1 MPAMDLRCDWACDTC
16 PWMAIT
22 WTPPPCSSSMAV
34 YHGHDCREFQD
45 TWLGTT
51 AEERRQ
57 STEENEDYLR
67 AACGYILIP
76 IWECKWE
83 DLKRSD
89 PRTAAVCKGQTGEG
103 PHPPLPGTSLPDPGA
118 DMESIL
124 QAIREDRIFGLAQ
137 VDIHTPED
145 LKDKF
150 RDLPP
155 IFKGAMVSREDAGP
169 YMARFCE
176 TAGLVSQPRMSL
188 ISSYFA
194 RRMLITMPFLR
205 WYLLNGL
212 VVTQLYIFMHYDRH
226 RCFQALAVNFT
237 QKRRDTRQDLPQALA
252 GESAKLLMT
261 SVYGKCCENKARFS
275 QAYFVKGPA
284 RLCVPSASGT

>member
-1 MPAMDLRCDWACDTC
+1 MPIGACHVRSGPDFTADDGAQEHDYRPHYSRASLQWLTYEADVRGLGGLLHAGNGPEVRLGLRHLPVDGYHPDTATVFQFHGC
-16 PWMAIT
+16 
-22 WTPPPCSSSMAV
+22 V

-67 AACGYILIP
+67 AACDYTLVT
-76 IWECKWE
+76 IWECKCE

-89 PRTAAVCKGQTGEG
+89 PHAAAVCKGQTGEG
-103 PHPPLPGTSLPDPGA
+103 PHPPLPGTSLPDPRA

-124 QAIREDRIFGLAQ
+124 QAIREDRVFGLAQ

-169 YMARFCE
+169 TSGQVLRDRRS
-176 TAGLVSQPRMSL
+176 GQPAPDVL
-188 ISSYFA
+188 
-194 RRMLITMPFLR
+194 
-205 WYLLNGL
+205 
-212 VVTQLYIFMHYDRH
+212 D
-226 RCFQALAVNFT
+226 
-237 QKRRDTRQDLPQALA
+237 
-252 GESAKLLMT
+252 
-261 SVYGKCCENKARFS
+261 
-275 QAYFVKGPA
+275 
-284 RLCVPSASGT
+284 